1 METYNDT
8 LVGNLRRQIESLEID
23 NVTLRSEVNRLFKE
37 HETDVENIRLIL
49 LDSLSAEQSG
59 YVDVNILANS
69 IADVLGISLMREVTV
84 AFNIAVEATMLVPA
98 GFDISDLD
106 VTDVNMEAWNSEVED
121 FSVQSFEFGGA
132 EEV

>member
-1 METYNDT
+1 MGQYNDT
-8 LVGNLRRQIESLEID
+8 LVGNLRRQIELLEID